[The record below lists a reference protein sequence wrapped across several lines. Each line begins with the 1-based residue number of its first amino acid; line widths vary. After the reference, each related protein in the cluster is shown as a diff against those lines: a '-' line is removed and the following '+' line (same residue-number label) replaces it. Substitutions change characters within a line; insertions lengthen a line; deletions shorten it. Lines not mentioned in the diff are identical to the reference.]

1 MPNDSHAHAT
11 DDGKLVDEVVIDAV
25 ATHRERRKSGFLSS
39 PGRANS
45 ELIQSLIEAFPPEVI
60 HGHIAACMSA
70 TVVTRGGTELPD
82 NRTRLAALQLL
93 LAYTEGRPVERAQVE
108 TINHNLDESQESME
122 ERLKKSPA
130 LRRSLAATLA
140 KLEAET

>member
-1 MPNDSHAHAT
+1 MSDSLAPAKG
-11 DDGKLVDEVVIDAV
+11 DLIPDEAVIDAV
-25 ATHRERRKSGFLSS
+25 ATFREKRKSGFLTS

-45 ELIQSLIEAFPPEVI
+45 ELIESLREAFPPEVI
-60 HGHIAACMSA
+60 HGHIKACMSA
-70 TVVTRGGTELPD
+70 NVVTKGGNILPD

-108 TINHNLDESQESME
+108 TINHNLEESPDSLE
-122 ERLKKSPA
+122 ERLRKSPA

-140 KLEAET
+140 KLEAE